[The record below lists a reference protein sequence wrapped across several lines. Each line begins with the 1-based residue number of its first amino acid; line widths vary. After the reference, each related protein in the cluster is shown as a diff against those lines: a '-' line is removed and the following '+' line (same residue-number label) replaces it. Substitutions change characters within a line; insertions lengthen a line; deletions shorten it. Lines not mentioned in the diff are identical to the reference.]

1 MKTRYT
7 VAMAVIAGF
16 GLGPLSL
23 VSSWRRQERRLTWIE
38 LHVEGGEKRC
48 CPGIIAHEGDE
59 IDQCAAAELP

>member
-1 MKTRYT
+1 
-7 VAMAVIAGF
+7 
-16 GLGPLSL
+16 